1 MSTIRSPA
9 VVLFILVIWFAIS
22 FVTNIIG
29 PLMPVIIDD
38 FGLTLTMAALLPFS
52 FFLAYG
58 IASIPS
64 GVMIESIGIKHSMLI
79 AFAVVL
85 CGTAVFSLFPGYGV
99 VIASL
104 FVIGVG
110 MAMLQVIINPLMRT
124 AGGES
129 HFAFFSVLGQLVFG
143 FASFLSPFAFTYLVT
158 RLPDPSVSNLLLD
171 TLRSLAPPD
180 LGWVSLYWLFSAAF
194 ALLLAA
200 VWLMRLPEVRL
211 RDDERTGSLGAY
223 REILKSPHG
232 WMFFFGIVCYVG
244 TEQGIATWMSEF
256 LQTYHG
262 VDPQTVGA
270 ALVGRFWGL
279 MSVGCI
285 VGLGLLRIMDSR
297 VLLRLAC
304 TAAAVC
310 VLAALFGPM
319 AMSVTV
325 FPWIGFFI
333 SVMFSIVFSLAL
345 NSVAT
350 HHGAFSGILC
360 TGIFGGAL
368 VPLIIGVTG
377 DWVGLRPAMLI
388 NVATL
393 AYLFVIGNR
402 ARPLIDNSRISIR
415 EIGRRLLGDA

>member
-1 MSTIRSPA
+1 MSSVRSPA

-38 FGLTLTMAALLPFS
+38 FGLTLTLAALLPFS

-64 GVMIESIGIKHSMLI
+64 GVMVESIGMKGSMLI

-85 CGTAVFSLFPGYGV
+85 CGTALFSLFPVYGV
-99 VIASL
+99 VVASL
-104 FVIGVG
+104 FVIGIG
-110 MAMLQVIINPLMRT
+110 MAMLQVVINPLMRT
-124 AGGES
+124 AGGEE

-158 RLPDPSVSNLLLD
+158 RLPDPSVSNPLLD
-171 TLRSLAPPD
+171 ALRGLAPPD

-194 ALLLAA
+194 ALLLAG

-211 RDDERTGSLGAY
+211 KDEERTGSLDAY
-223 REILKSPHG
+223 RELLRNRHAR
-232 WMFFFGIVCYVG
+232 MYFFGIVCYVG

-262 VDPQTVGA
+262 VDPQTAGA

-279 MSVGCI
+279 MSIGCI
-285 VGLGLLRIMDSR
+285 VGLGLLRVMDSR

-304 TAAAVC
+304 VAAAAC
-310 VLAALFGPM
+310 VLAALFGPG
-319 AMSVTV
+319 AISIAA

-333 SVMFSIVFSLAL
+333 SVMFSMVFSLAL
-345 NSVAT
+345 NSVES

-368 VPLIIGVTG
+368 VPLLIGVTG

-393 AYLFVIGNR
+393 AYLFAIGHR
-402 ARPLIDNSRISIR
+402 ARPLIDNSRVSIR
-415 EIGRRLLGDA
+415 EIGRRLRGGT